1 MNDIK
6 EEENNIVPEQLVFVK
21 TDGTILNFNT
31 FKLSFKFASSIYDGK
46 ITLEQAK
53 KDQYKMLKQLQD
65 QKSMIQKIYTK

>member
-31 FKLSFKFASSIYDGK
+31 FKLLFKFASSIYDGK
-46 ITLEQAK
+46 ITLE
-53 KDQYKMLKQLQD
+53 
-65 QKSMIQKIYTK
+65 